1 MEEKLRYPDL
11 DVEQFWKD
19 DAIAQKDN
27 CFYEGAPQVAFGV
40 GLWDED
46 VFAELNVP
54 GDPMGENPPEL
65 MREYRCRYND
75 KAEKIIGKRP
85 LSEELRNDQKF
96 PKIRLH
102 GEVFGG
108 EYVYKS
114 GMYWLESDI
123 KTPQALEK
131 MLDRVEKMNRREFIL
146 PANWESEKK
155 RIFEETGERPWPY
168 FYGRRVRGPVTL
180 AMSIYGVE
188 NTIFLMYDEPELA
201 HRFFQAISDVLIG
214 YIDITAQEAGEAL
227 MQSREWGYRF
237 NDDNCCMLTPELYE
251 EFAYPV
257 LKRVFEYVCPDPQK
271 NFRYQ
276 HSDSEMSH
284 LLPIL
289 ARLDFSAVN
298 FGPTVLL
305 DKIRKHMPRTRVD
318 GCLDP
323 MLLLTNDE
331 EAVIAQVRRD
341 CEMAKA
347 LGTKG
352 LRIDAAGSVNNGT
365 KLTTVRA
372 IMYAIQKYGRY

>member
-1 MEEKLRYPDL
+1 MQEPLAYPDL

-19 DAIAQKDN
+19 DELAHKDN
-27 CFYEGAPQVAFGV
+27 CFSKDAPQVAFGL
-40 GLWDED
+40 GLYDED
-46 VFAELNVP
+46 VFDELGVP
-54 GDPMGENPPEL
+54 GAPHGDNPPEL
-65 MREYRCRYND
+65 MYEYRCRYND
-75 KAEKIIGKRP
+75 KAEKIIGKRI
-85 LSEELRNDQKF
+85 LSEPIRNHEKF
-96 PKIRLH
+96 PAIKLH
-102 GEVFGG
+102 GEVLGG
-108 EYVYKS
+108 QYIYKS
-114 GMYWLESDI
+114 DMYWLESDI

-131 MLDRVEKMNRREFIL
+131 MLDNVDRMNLREFIL
-146 PANWESEKK
+146 PPNWESEKK
-155 RIFEETGERPWPY
+155 RIFEETGERPWPW

-188 NTIFLMYDEPELA
+188 NTIFLMYDEPDLA
-201 HRFFQAISDVLIG
+201 HRYFQTISDVLMG
-214 YIDITAQEAGEAL
+214 YIKIAEEEAGEEL
-227 MQSREWGYRF
+227 VKSRHWGYRF

-251 EFAYPV
+251 EYAYPI
-257 LKRVFEYVCPDPQK
+257 LKRVFEYTCPDPK
-271 NFRYQ
+271 VDCRYQ

-289 ARLDFSAVN
+289 GRLDFMGVN

-305 DKIRKHMPRTRVD
+305 DKIRKYMPHTRVD

-323 MLLLTNDE
+323 LLLLTNDE

-341 CEMAKA
+341 CEMAKQ

-352 LRIDAAGSVNNGT
+352 LCIDAAGSVNNGT